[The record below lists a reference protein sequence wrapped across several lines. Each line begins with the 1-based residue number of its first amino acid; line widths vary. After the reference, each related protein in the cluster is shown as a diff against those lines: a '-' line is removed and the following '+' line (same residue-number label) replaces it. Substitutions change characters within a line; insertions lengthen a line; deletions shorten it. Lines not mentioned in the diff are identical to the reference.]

1 MLFCLNKTTSYL
13 STFLSKSNIY
23 TYTYIYINHR
33 QKIALLGCG
42 PASIACATFLSRMGY
57 TNVTIYERDEF
68 VGGLNTS
75 ELPSYRL
82 PYDVI
87 NFEMDLMKDLGVK
100 VIGIENPT
108 RGNFQFLFAFSFP
121 INILCFIYFRLKQEE
136 AYM

>member
-1 MLFCLNKTTSYL
+1 MCVY
-13 STFLSKSNIY
+13 IY
-23 TYTYIYINHR
+23 MHIYIYIR

-57 TNVTIYERDEF
+57 TDVTIYERDEF

-100 VIGIENPT
+100 VIGIEKPT
-108 RGNFQFLFAFSFP
+108 SGY
-121 INILCFIYFRLKQEE
+121 ILIQICFFVPYTLIMPYIF
-136 AYM
+136 

>member
-1 MLFCLNKTTSYL
+1 MYS
-13 STFLSKSNIY
+13 
-23 TYTYIYINHR
+23 YIYYR

-57 TNVTIYERDEF
+57 NDVTIYERDEF

-100 VIGIENPT
+100 VIGIEKST
-108 RGNFQFLFAFSFP
+108 RGYLFILMGFSISYNFVMLHIF
-121 INILCFIYFRLKQEE
+121 
-136 AYM
+136 

>member
-1 MLFCLNKTTSYL
+1 M
-13 STFLSKSNIY
+13 
-23 TYTYIYINHR
+23 TYIYIR

-57 TNVTIYERDEF
+57 TDVTIYERDEF

-100 VIGIENPT
+100 VISIEKPT
-108 RGNFQFLFAFSFP
+108 SGYILIQICFFVPYFL
-121 INILCFIYFRLKQEE
+121 IMLYIY
-136 AYM
+136 

>member
-1 MLFCLNKTTSYL
+1 MC
-13 STFLSKSNIY
+13 
-23 TYTYIYINHR
+23 TYIQYIYYR

-57 TNVTIYERDEF
+57 NDVTIYERDEF

-100 VIGIENPT
+100 VIGIEKST
-108 RGNFQFLFAFSFP
+108 RGYLF
-121 INILCFIYFRLKQEE
+121 ILMASIVS
-136 AYM
+136 